1 MMSECHCATMTVM
14 SHSKDLK
21 DDFHSDTVLS
31 ILNEQRIRGIL
42 CDVTIIVE
50 DTKFKA
56 HSNVLAASSL
66 YFKNIFWSRTICISG
81 HVLELDDLK
90 AEVFTEILNYIY
102 SSTVVVKR
110 QETVTDLAAAGKK
123 LGISFLEDLTDVN
136 FSSSPCPYSYCVN
149 EKGTVKEEKHEKR
162 HEDSAV
168 TNGPRI
174 TNAFSIFET
183 ENNLFSPLDLRASFK
198 KVSETIQ
205 APNIGLDRSD
215 VCKDAEPASTLA
227 EHSYAVSSGGD
238 TSQGA
243 PFVDRESSPSYQVG
257 EDRYENHQATP
268 VIQQGKQAA
277 STPKSAFK
285 PQGLAVAKVPASTV
299 TTAEAQHEAV
309 TEQTITSFPKSQNK
323 AGDLHVSREEEN
335 TSANVSA
342 SGATVSPPVYS
353 CNCCAKSFNDRVLLT
368 AHLQLHSEHQENFIC
383 KYCNKQFANLKVLES
398 HEQVCVRSSNLS
410 VQNGNEQN
418 FADNCTATEGQ
429 NGSSCANTE
438 PMLSENSIT
447 DCSNANC
454 TLPETDHL
462 VKVVDGQVLY
472 TCVVCKRSYVTLSSL
487 RRHANVHSWRRTYPC
502 HYCNKVFAL
511 AEYRTRHEIWHTGE
525 RRYQCIFCL
534 ETFMTYYI
542 LKNHQ
547 KSFHAIDHRLSVNK
561 KTANGGLKPS
571 MYPYKLYRLLP
582 MKCRRL
588 PYKSY
593 QNSSYENVPSTQAN
607 ETTSTNCFIPSSLSS
622 ELPPLNFQH
631 GIMSNNRPLALD
643 TSSCNDTASSTNTQN
658 SSSWG
663 VGILNSDLQRD
674 FFPAE
679 KRVSTAA
686 NDSGDSSVVS
696 SANVNENST
705 SVISYS
711 SSAPSVIMH
720 SSRVSSVIMHSKT
733 VTSVENSKTESP
745 NNLPSQAV
753 SDDCKYGSDNYGKCV
768 AKSKTIKEKK
778 KTLLYNRAEA
788 TDDMQHLTGSGGS
801 CSKTTN
807 TVQES
812 SKTET
817 YIAKPAL
824 PGTSADS
831 NVAPLCQITV
841 KIGNEAIVKRHILG
855 SKLFCKRGRK
865 SKHES
870 KQDNLVEE
878 PEMEVKDKSPSR
890 LCSSE
895 CLEMTE
901 MCDDVSDQDS
911 SDKPWRPYYNYKP
924 KKKSKQ
930 IRKMKKTK
938 WRKKHGSK
946 NSSMEGHNTCSR
958 EYALRNAP
966 EEKVVSQEE
975 NTEMPNLHCELCE
988 RDQSSTAE
996 AQEHVHWHVAASKPY
1011 ICELCQKQFQSPST
1025 LKMHMRCHTGE
1036 KPYTCKTCGKC
1047 FSLPG
1052 NLQKH
1057 ERIHLGCP
1065 KICKTAAALGMHQKK
1080 HLFKSPGAQDRKE
1093 QFCNESTKLLENPH
1107 FLGSEGTEMKNTQN
1121 VHWSKENR
1129 SHETEILYRNAH
1141 LLVGLQLLFFRNT
1154 VLLNRRTHRIFLP
1167 HPGIMPGHNRAT
1179 PHKYFDFERSR
1190 CPCSV
1195 IPSTIPAVSHSHSRD
1210 RPGVGCWRKECL
1222 PSYILHP
1229 AIPKGYGEPC
1239 SCTVH
1244 YGLGEQ
1250 ASERQHQN
1258 IPGAALLLSQIKALT
1273 LPRVWRQGRNVTT
1286 AEEAVGEKLDAGKAI
1301 KK

>member
-1 MMSECHCATMTVM
+1 MKYDRMTVM

-136 FSSSPCPYSYCVN
+136 FSSSPCPYAYCVN
-149 EKGTVKEEKHEKR
+149 EKGTVKEEKHDKR

-183 ENNLFSPLDLRASFK
+183 ENSLFSPLDLRANFK

-205 APNIGLDRSD
+205 TPNVSLDRSNTG
-215 VCKDAEPASTLA
+215 KDAEPASTLA

-238 TSQGA
+238 SFQGTPHFEQDSSSSYKAGEEHYENLRATPLIQPVKQTCSSTPKAALKSQGA
-243 PFVDRESSPSYQVG
+243 
-257 EDRYENHQATP
+257 
-268 VIQQGKQAA
+268 
-277 STPKSAFK
+277 
-285 PQGLAVAKVPASTV
+285 GLAVAKVPASTV
-299 TTAEAQHEAV
+299 ANTEAQREAV
-309 TEQTITSFPKSQNK
+309 NDQRIISIPKPQNK
-323 AGDLHVSREEEN
+323 TGDFHLTREEEN
-335 TSANVSA
+335 TSANI
-342 SGATVSPPVYS
+342 SGSVTTVVPPAYS
-353 CNCCAKSFNDRVLLT
+353 CNCCAKSFSDRALLST
-368 AHLQLHSEHQENFIC
+368 HLQLHSEHQETFIC
-383 KYCNKQFANLKVLES
+383 KYCSKQFANLNILES
-398 HEQVCVRSSNLS
+398 HEQVCMRSSSLS
-410 VQNGNEQN
+410 VHSGNEQS
-418 FADNCTATEGQ
+418 FSDNYTATDGRNE
-429 NGSSCANTE
+429 SSYANTE
-438 PMLSENSIT
+438 PLLSENSIT
-447 DCSNANC
+447 DYSNANC
-454 TLPETDHL
+454 ALPETDHL
-462 VKVVDGQVLY
+462 VKVVDGQILY

-547 KSFHAIDHRLSVNK
+547 KSFHAIDHRLSVSK

-571 MYPYKLYRLLP
+571 VYPYKLYRLLP

-593 QNSSYENVPSTQAN
+593 RNSTYENVQTSSQVN
-607 ETTSTNCFIPSSLSS
+607 ETASGNCFIQSSLSS
-622 ELPPLNFQH
+622 EIPPLNFQSN
-631 GIMSNNRPLALD
+631 IVTNNRALVLD
-643 TSSCNDTASSTNTQN
+643 SSSCNDTASSTNPQN

-674 FFPAE
+674 FFTAD
-679 KRVSTAA
+679 KRVHAA
-686 NDSGDSSVVS
+686 TNDSGSREYESSIVS
-696 SANVNENST
+696 LTNVNENST

-733 VTSVENSKTESP
+733 ITSIENSKTESS
-745 NNLPSQAV
+745 NSAPSQPV
-753 SDDCKYGSDNYGKCV
+753 SDDCKNGSDNYGKCIT
-768 AKSKTIKEKK
+768 KSKSIKEKK
-778 KTLLYNRAEA
+778 KIQLCNRTEAAEDA
-788 TDDMQHLTGSGGS
+788 QHIQGSGGS
-801 CSKTTN
+801 SSKTAN
-807 TVQES
+807 TAEES

-824 PGTSADS
+824 PGTSTDS

-870 KQDNLVEE
+870 KQDNVNEE
-878 PEMEVKDKSPSR
+878 SETEIKEKSPSR
-890 LCSSE
+890 LYSSE
-895 CLEMTE
+895 CLELTE

-930 IRKMKKTK
+930 LRKMKKTK
-938 WRKKHGSK
+938 WRKKHG
-946 NSSMEGHNTCSR
+946 NRNTIMESHSACSR
-958 EYALRNAP
+958 EYALRSAP
-966 EEKVVSQEE
+966 EEKAVSQEE
-975 NTEMPNLHCELCE
+975 NTEMPSLHCELCE
-988 RDQSSTAE
+988 GDQSSTTE
-996 AQEHVHWHVAASKPY
+996 TQEHVHWHVAASKPY

-1036 KPYTCKTCGKC
+1036 KPFTCKTCGKC
-1047 FSLPG
+1047 FSVPG

-1057 ERIHLGCP
+1057 ERIHRGVKDFVCHYCNKAFTLNETLKIHERIHTGEKRYHCQFCLRSFLYLSTKRNHEQRHIRDHNGKGYACFQCP

-1080 HLFKSPGAQDRKE
+1080 HLFKSTRPQDRKE
-1093 QFCNESTKLLENPH
+1093 QFGSESDQLLENQH
-1107 FLGSEGTEMKNTQN
+1107 FLGSEGSEGKTIQN
-1121 VHWSKENR
+1121 V
-1129 SHETEILYRNAH
+1129 
-1141 LLVGLQLLFFRNT
+1141 
-1154 VLLNRRTHRIFLP
+1154 
-1167 HPGIMPGHNRAT
+1167 T
-1179 PHKYFDFERSR
+1179 PEVK
-1190 CPCSV
+1190 
-1195 IPSTIPAVSHSHSRD
+1195 IQN
-1210 RPGVGCWRKECL
+1210 
-1222 PSYILHP
+1222 YIL
-1229 AIPKGYGEPC
+1229 
-1239 SCTVH
+1239 
-1244 YGLGEQ
+1244 
-1250 ASERQHQN
+1250 
-1258 IPGAALLLSQIKALT
+1258 
-1273 LPRVWRQGRNVTT
+1273 
-1286 AEEAVGEKLDAGKAI
+1286 EKM
-1301 KK
+1301 

>member
-1 MMSECHCATMTVM
+1 MTVM

-110 QETVTDLAAAGKK
+110 QETVMDLAAAGKK

-136 FSSSPCPYSYCVN
+136 FSSSPCPYAYCIN

-162 HEDSAV
+162 HEDSTV
-168 TNGPRI
+168 SNGPRI

-183 ENNLFSPLDLRASFK
+183 ENSLFSPLDLRANFK

-205 APNIGLDRSD
+205 APNISFDRSD
-215 VCKDAEPASTLA
+215 TCKDAEPASTLA

-238 TSQGA
+238 TYQGT
-243 PFVDRESSPSYQVG
+243 PFLEQDRSPACKMG
-257 EDRYENHQATP
+257 EDHYENLQATP
-268 VIQQGKQAA
+268 LIQPGKQAG
-277 STPKSAFK
+277 STPKTAVK
-285 PQGLAVAKVPASTV
+285 PQGTGSATAKVPASSV
-299 TTAEAQHEAV
+299 TITEAQHKAV
-309 TEQTITSFPKSQNK
+309 TDQTIISFTKPQNK
-323 AGDLHVSREEEN
+323 AGDLHLSREEETN
-335 TSANVSA
+335 SANVSE
-342 SGATVSPPVYS
+342 STATVVPPVYN
-353 CNCCAKSFNDRVLLT
+353 CNCCSKSFNDRALLST
-368 AHLQLHSEHQENFIC
+368 HLQLHSEHQETFTC
-383 KYCNKQFANLKVLES
+383 KYCSKQFANLNILES
-398 HEQVCVRSSNLS
+398 HEQACTRSSSLS
-410 VQNGNEQN
+410 VPNGNEQN
-418 FADNCTATEGQ
+418 LADNYTATQ
-429 NGSSCANTE
+429 RKNGSSYASTE
-438 PMLSENSIT
+438 PLLSENSVT
-447 DCSNANC
+447 DYSNANC

-462 VKVVDGQVLY
+462 IKVVDGQILY

-571 MYPYKLYRLLP
+571 VYPYKLYRLLP

-588 PYKSY
+588 PCKSY
-593 QNSSYENVPSTQAN
+593 QNSSYENGQTSSQVT
-607 ETTSTNCFIPSSLSS
+607 ETTSTNCFIPSSLGS
-622 ELPPLNFQH
+622 ELPPLNFQ
-631 GIMSNNRPLALD
+631 SNILPNRPLAFD
-643 TSSCNDTASSTNTQN
+643 TSSCNDTTSSVNTQN

-663 VGILNSDLQRD
+663 VGILNSELQRD
-674 FFPAE
+674 VFTGE

-686 NDSGDSSVVS
+686 VDSGSKECDSSVVS
-696 SANVNENST
+696 LTNVSENST

-733 VTSVENSKTESP
+733 VTSVENNKMESS
-745 NNLPSQAV
+745 NNLPSQSV
-753 SDDCKYGSDNYGKCV
+753 VDDCKYESDNCGKCIT
-768 AKSKTIKEKK
+768 KSKTIKEKK
-778 KTLLYNRAEA
+778 KMLYSKAEA
-788 TDDMQHLTGSGGS
+788 TEDMHVTGSGCS
-801 CSKTTN
+801 SSKTTN
-807 TVQES
+807 PVQES

-824 PGTSADS
+824 PGTSTDS

-870 KQDNLVEE
+870 EQDNLIEE
-878 PEMEVKDKSPSR
+878 SGTEIKERSPSVFY
-890 LCSSE
+890 SPE
-895 CLEMTE
+895 CLEPTE
-901 MCDDVSDQDS
+901 ICDDISDQDS

-930 IRKMKKTK
+930 LRKFKKTK
-938 WRKKHGSK
+938 WRKKHRSK
-946 NSSMEGHNTCSR
+946 NTDMESHNTCSR

-966 EEKVVSQEE
+966 EEKAVSQEA

-988 RDQSSTAE
+988 RDQSSTDE
-996 AQEHVHWHVAASKPY
+996 IKEHVHWHVATSKPY
-1011 ICELCQKQFQSPST
+1011 VCELCQKHFQSSST
-1025 LKMHMRCHTGE
+1025 LKMHTRCHTGE

-1047 FSLPG
+1047 FSVPG

-1057 ERIHLGCP
+1057 ERIHLGVKDFVCQYCNKAFTLNETLKIHERIHTGEKRYHCQFCFQSFLYLSTKRNHEQRHVREHNGKGYACFQCP

-1080 HLFKSPGAQDRKE
+1080 HLFKTSGPQDRKE
-1093 QFCNESTKLLENPH
+1093 QFCSESSKLLENPH
-1107 FLGSEGTEMKNTQN
+1107 FLGSEGSEVKNTQN
-1121 VHWSKENR
+1121 V
-1129 SHETEILYRNAH
+1129 
-1141 LLVGLQLLFFRNT
+1141 
-1154 VLLNRRTHRIFLP
+1154 
-1167 HPGIMPGHNRAT
+1167 T
-1179 PHKYFDFERSR
+1179 PE
-1190 CPCSV
+1190 V
-1195 IPSTIPAVSHSHSRD
+1195 II
-1210 RPGVGCWRKECL
+1210 
-1222 PSYILHP
+1222 
-1229 AIPKGYGEPC
+1229 
-1239 SCTVH
+1239 
-1244 YGLGEQ
+1244 
-1250 ASERQHQN
+1250 
-1258 IPGAALLLSQIKALT
+1258 
-1273 LPRVWRQGRNVTT
+1273 
-1286 AEEAVGEKLDAGKAI
+1286 
-1301 KK
+1301 

>member
-1 MMSECHCATMTVM
+1 MTVM

-136 FSSSPCPYSYCVN
+136 FSSSPCPYAHCNN

-168 TNGPRI
+168 ANGPRI
-174 TNAFSIFET
+174 TNAFSIFES
-183 ENNLFSPLDLRASFK
+183 ENSVFSPLDLRASFK

-205 APNIGLDRSD
+205 TPNTSLDRSEA
-215 VCKDAEPASTLA
+215 CKDAESASTLA

-238 TSQGA
+238 IFQGTSFFEQ
-243 PFVDRESSPSYQVG
+243 DKSPSYKTG
-257 EDRYENHQATP
+257 EEHYENLKATP
-268 VIQQGKQAA
+268 LIQPGKQACG
-277 STPKSAFK
+277 TPKTAFK
-285 PQGLAVAKVPASTV
+285 AQSAGLAVAKAPASTV
-299 TTAEAQHEAV
+299 SNTEVQHEAV
-309 TEQTITSFPKSQNK
+309 ADQTIISFPKPQNK
-323 AGDLHVSREEEN
+323 PGDFHSPREEEN
-335 TSANVSA
+335 KSANIPVSV
-342 SGATVSPPVYS
+342 ATVVPPVFN
-353 CNCCAKSFNDRVLLT
+353 CNCCTKSFNDRALLST
-368 AHLQLHSEHQENFIC
+368 HLQLHSEHQETFIC
-383 KYCNKQFANLKVLES
+383 KYCSKQFANLNILEG
-398 HEQVCVRSSNLS
+398 HEQVCMRSSSLS
-410 VQNGNEQN
+410 VHNGSEQN
-418 FADNCTATEGQ
+418 FSDNYTTTDGR
-429 NGSSCANTE
+429 NGNSYANTE
-438 PMLSENSIT
+438 PLLSENSIT
-447 DCSNANC
+447 DYSNASC

-462 VKVVDGQVLY
+462 VKVVDGQILY
-472 TCVVCKRSYVTLSSL
+472 TCIVCKRSYVTLSSL

-547 KSFHAIDHRLSVNK
+547 KSFHAIDHRLSVSK

-593 QNSSYENVPSTQAN
+593 RNSSYESVQASSQVNEST
-607 ETTSTNCFIPSSLSS
+607 SSNCFIPNSLTSD
-622 ELPPLNFQH
+622 LPSLNFQSN
-631 GIMSNNRPLALD
+631 ILTNNRALALD
-643 TSSCNDTASSTNTQN
+643 TSSHNDTAASTNTQN

-663 VGILNSDLQRD
+663 VGILNSNLQSD
-674 FFPAE
+674 FFTRE
-679 KRVSTAA
+679 KTVSTAA
-686 NDSGDSSVVS
+686 NASGSQERDSSIVS
-696 SANVNENST
+696 FTNVKENST

-733 VTSVENSKTESP
+733 ITSIENNKAESS
-745 NNLPSQAV
+745 NNLPSPSI
-753 SDDCKYGSDNYGKCV
+753 SDACKHGSDNYGKCIT
-768 AKSKTIKEKK
+768 KSKIVKEKK
-778 KTLLYNRAEA
+778 KTQLYNRAETSEDTQYTA
-788 TDDMQHLTGSGGS
+788 GAGGTS
-801 CSKTTN
+801 SKTAN

-865 SKHES
+865 SKYES
-870 KQDNLVEE
+870 RQDNLVEE
-878 PEMEVKDKSPSR
+878 SEMEAKERSPSQ
-890 LCSSE
+890 LYSSE
-895 CLEMTE
+895 CMELPE

-911 SDKPWRPYYNYKP
+911 NDKPWRPYYNYKP

-930 IRKMKKTK
+930 LRKMKKTK
-938 WRKKHGSK
+938 WRKKHGYK
-946 NSSMEGHNTCSR
+946 NTIKESHNTFSR

-966 EEKVVSQEE
+966 EEKGISREE
-975 NTEMPNLHCELCE
+975 NPEMPNLHCELCE
-988 RDQSSTAE
+988 TDKSATAGS
-996 AQEHVHWHVAASKPY
+996 QEHMHWHVATSKPY

-1036 KPYTCKTCGKC
+1036 KPYTCKTCGIMSKGTYVSTTEKDMLA
-1047 FSLPG
+1047 FSA
-1052 NLQKH
+1052 
-1057 ERIHLGCP
+1057 P
-1065 KICKTAAALGMHQKK
+1065 KFARQ
-1080 HLFKSPGAQDRKE
+1080 
-1093 QFCNESTKLLENPH
+1093 
-1107 FLGSEGTEMKNTQN
+1107 
-1121 VHWSKENR
+1121 
-1129 SHETEILYRNAH
+1129 
-1141 LLVGLQLLFFRNT
+1141 QLLWECTRRNIYSKAQVYAIGKNSFAMK
-1154 VLLNRRTHRIFLP
+1154 VLNFWKINIFS
-1167 HPGIMPGHNRAT
+1167 AQ
-1179 PHKYFDFERSR
+1179 
-1190 CPCSV
+1190 
-1195 IPSTIPAVSHSHSRD
+1195 
-1210 RPGVGCWRKECL
+1210 
-1222 PSYILHP
+1222 
-1229 AIPKGYGEPC
+1229 KGM
-1239 SCTVH
+1239 
-1244 YGLGEQ
+1244 
-1250 ASERQHQN
+1250 
-1258 IPGAALLLSQIKALT
+1258 
-1273 LPRVWRQGRNVTT
+1273 
-1286 AEEAVGEKLDAGKAI
+1286 KLKI
-1301 KK
+1301 YKI

>member
-1 MMSECHCATMTVM
+1 MTVM

-136 FSSSPCPYSYCVN
+136 FPSSPCPYAYCIN

-183 ENNLFSPLDLRASFK
+183 ENSLFSPLDLRASFK

-205 APNIGLDRSD
+205 APSISLERSD
-215 VCKDAEPASTLA
+215 VCKDAEPTSTLA

-238 TSQGA
+238 NFQGT
-243 PFVDRESSPSYQVG
+243 PFPEQDSSPSYKVS
-257 EDRYENHQATP
+257 EDRYESLQATP
-268 VIQQGKQAA
+268 LIQPGKQAC
-277 STPKSAFK
+277 SSPKTAFK
-285 PQGLAVAKVPASTV
+285 PQGTTGLAIAKAPASAVTTTEAQREAVAD
-299 TTAEAQHEAV
+299 
-309 TEQTITSFPKSQNK
+309 QTISSAPKPQSK
-323 AGDLHVSREEEN
+323 ADFHLSREEEN
-335 TSANVSA
+335 NSANVSG
-342 SGATVSPPVYS
+342 SLATVVPPAYS
-353 CNCCAKSFNDRVLLT
+353 CNCCAKSFNDRALLST
-368 AHLQLHSEHQENFIC
+368 HLQVHSEHQETFIC
-383 KYCNKQFANLKVLES
+383 KYCSKQFANLNILES
-398 HEQVCVRSSNLS
+398 HEQVCVRSSSLS
-410 VQNGNEQN
+410 VHSGNEQN
-418 FADNCTATEGQ
+418 FGDSYSATDRR
-429 NGSSCANTE
+429 NGSSYANVE
-438 PMLSENSIT
+438 SLLSENSIT
-447 DCSNANC
+447 DYSNANC

-462 VKVVDGQVLY
+462 VKVVDGQILY
-472 TCVVCKRSYVTLSSL
+472 TCIVCKRSYVTLSSL

-502 HYCNKVFAL
+502 HYCSKVFAL

-561 KTANGGLKPS
+561 KTANGGLKPN

-593 QNSSYENVPSTQAN
+593 RNSSYENVQTNSQVN
-607 ETTSTNCFIPSSLSS
+607 ETASTNCFVPSSLSS
-622 ELPPLNFQH
+622 ELPPLNFQSS
-631 GIMSNNRPLALD
+631 IIANNRTLALD
-643 TSSCNDTASSTNTQN
+643 TSSCSDTSSSRNSQN

-674 FFPAE
+674 FFTAE
-679 KRVSTAA
+679 KSVSTAA
-686 NDSGDSSVVS
+686 NDSGSQECDSSAVS
-696 SANVNENST
+696 LTNANEKST

-733 VTSVENSKTESP
+733 VTCAENSKPESS
-745 NNLPSQAV
+745 NNLPSQSV
-753 SDDCKYGSDNYGKCV
+753 SDDCKYGSDNYGKCIT
-768 AKSKTIKEKK
+768 KSKTVKEKK

-788 TDDMQHLTGSGGS
+788 IEDTQHVSASGSS
-801 CSKTTN
+801 SSKTTN
-807 TVQES
+807 TVQEV

-870 KQDNLVEE
+870 KQDNLIEE
-878 PEMEVKDKSPSR
+878 SEMEIKERSPSR
-890 LCSSE
+890 LYSSE
-895 CLEMTE
+895 CLELTE

-930 IRKMKKTK
+930 LRKMKKTK
-938 WRKKHGSK
+938 WRKKCRSK
-946 NSSMEGHNTCSR
+946 NTIMESHNTCSR
-958 EYALRNAP
+958 EYVLRNAS
-966 EEKVVSQEE
+966 EEKAVSQEE
-975 NTEMPNLHCELCE
+975 TTEMPDLHCELCE
-988 RDQSSTAE
+988 RNQSSTAE
-996 AQEHVHWHVAASKPY
+996 IQEHVHWHVAASKPY

-1047 FSLPG
+1047 FSVPG

-1057 ERIHLGCP
+1057 ERIHLGVKDFVCQYCDKAFTLNETLKIHERIHTGEKRYHCQFCFQSFLYLSTKRNHEQRHVHEHNGKGYACFQCP

-1080 HLFKSPGAQDRKE
+1080 HLFKTPGPQDRKE
-1093 QFCNESTKLLENPH
+1093 QFCNESTKLLKNPH
-1107 FLGSEGTEMKNTQN
+1107 FPGSESEVKNVQS
-1121 VHWSKENR
+1121 VSPEV
-1129 SHETEILYRNAH
+1129 IL
-1141 LLVGLQLLFFRNT
+1141 
-1154 VLLNRRTHRIFLP
+1154 
-1167 HPGIMPGHNRAT
+1167 
-1179 PHKYFDFERSR
+1179 
-1190 CPCSV
+1190 
-1195 IPSTIPAVSHSHSRD
+1195 
-1210 RPGVGCWRKECL
+1210 
-1222 PSYILHP
+1222 
-1229 AIPKGYGEPC
+1229 
-1239 SCTVH
+1239 
-1244 YGLGEQ
+1244 
-1250 ASERQHQN
+1250 
-1258 IPGAALLLSQIKALT
+1258 
-1273 LPRVWRQGRNVTT
+1273 
-1286 AEEAVGEKLDAGKAI
+1286 
-1301 KK
+1301 

>member
-1 MMSECHCATMTVM
+1 MTVM

-123 LGISFLEDLTDVN
+123 LGISFLEDLTDAN
-136 FSSSPCPYSYCVN
+136 FSSSPCPYSYCIS

-183 ENNLFSPLDLRASFK
+183 ENSLFSPLDLRASFK
-198 KVSETIQ
+198 KASDTAQ
-205 APNIGLDRSD
+205 APSVSLDRSSAG
-215 VCKDAEPASTLA
+215 KDAEPASTLA
-227 EHSYAVSSGGD
+227 EHSYAVSSGAD
-238 TSQGA
+238 AFQGT
-243 PFVDRESSPSYQVG
+243 PFPAQDSSPSCKTG
-257 EDRYENHQATP
+257 EDHYENPQATP
-268 VIQQGKQAA
+268 LVQPAKQAC
-277 STPKSAFK
+277 STPKTALK
-285 PQGLAVAKVPASTV
+285 PQGTASAASKAPAPTV
-299 TTAEAQHEAV
+299 TTTEAQHEAV
-309 TEQTITSFPKSQNK
+309 TDQTIISFPKPQNK
-323 AGDLHVSREEEN
+323 AGHFHLSREEEN
-335 TSANVSA
+335 NSANA
-342 SGATVSPPVYS
+342 SGSVATVVPPVYN
-353 CNCCAKSFNDRVLLT
+353 CNCCGKSFNERALLST
-368 AHLQLHSEHQENFIC
+368 HLQLHSERQETSVC
-383 KYCNKQFANLKVLES
+383 KYCSKQFASLNILES
-398 HEQVCVRSSNLS
+398 HEQVCMRSSTLPVN
-410 VQNGNEQN
+410 NGNEQN
-418 FADNCTATEGQ
+418 FADNYTPTDGRNA
-429 NGSSCANTE
+429 SSYANTE
-438 PMLSENSIT
+438 PLLSENSIT
-447 DCSNANC
+447 DYSNANC

-462 VKVVDGQVLY
+462 VKVVDGQILY
-472 TCVVCKRSYVTLSSL
+472 TCIVCKRSYVTLSSL

-593 QNSSYENVPSTQAN
+593 RNSSYENVQTSSQVN
-607 ETTSTNCFIPSSLSS
+607 ETASTNCFIPSSLSS
-622 ELPPLNFQH
+622 ELPPLNFH
-631 GIMSNNRPLALD
+631 SNIIANNRTLPLD
-643 TSSCNDTASSTNTQN
+643 TSSCNDAASSTNTQN

-663 VGILNSDLQRD
+663 VGVLTSDLQKD
-674 FFPAE
+674 FYTAE
-679 KRVSTAA
+679 KRVATAA
-686 NDSGDSSVVS
+686 NDSASQECDSSVPS
-696 SANVNENST
+696 LTNVNENST

-720 SSRVSSVIMHSKT
+720 SSRVSSVIMHGKT
-733 VTSVENSKTESP
+733 VTSLENSKSESS
-745 NNLPSQAV
+745 NNLPTQSAR
-753 SDDCKYGSDNYGKCV
+753 DDCKYGSDNYGKCIM
-768 AKSKTIKEKK
+768 KSKTIKEKK
-778 KTLLYNRAEA
+778 KTLLCNRAEA
-788 TDDMQHLTGSGGS
+788 TEDTQHVTGSGGS
-801 CSKTTN
+801 SSKTT
-807 TVQES
+807 TTAQES

-824 PGTSADS
+824 PGTSTDS

-878 PEMEVKDKSPSR
+878 SEMEIKERSPSR
-890 LCSSE
+890 LYSSE
-895 CLEMTE
+895 CLELTE

-930 IRKMKKTK
+930 LRKMKKTK
-938 WRKKHGSK
+938 WRRKHGSK
-946 NSSMEGHNTCSR
+946 NVITESHHTSSR

-966 EEKVVSQEE
+966 EEKVISPEE

-988 RDQSSTAE
+988 RDQSATAE
-996 AQEHVHWHVAASKPY
+996 IPEHVHWHVAASKPY

-1036 KPYTCKTCGKC
+1036 KPHTCKTCGKC
-1047 FSLPG
+1047 FSVPG

-1057 ERIHLGCP
+1057 ERIHLGVKDFVCKYCNKAFTLNETLKIHERIHTGEKRYHCQFCFQSFLYLSTKRNHEQRHVREHNGKGYACFQCP

-1080 HLFKSPGAQDRKE
+1080 HLFKSPGAKDRKE

-1107 FLGSEGTEMKNTQN
+1107 FLGSEGSEVKNIQN
-1121 VHWSKENR
+1121 VTPEV
-1129 SHETEILYRNAH
+1129 IL
-1141 LLVGLQLLFFRNT
+1141 
-1154 VLLNRRTHRIFLP
+1154 
-1167 HPGIMPGHNRAT
+1167 
-1179 PHKYFDFERSR
+1179 
-1190 CPCSV
+1190 
-1195 IPSTIPAVSHSHSRD
+1195 
-1210 RPGVGCWRKECL
+1210 
-1222 PSYILHP
+1222 
-1229 AIPKGYGEPC
+1229 
-1239 SCTVH
+1239 
-1244 YGLGEQ
+1244 
-1250 ASERQHQN
+1250 
-1258 IPGAALLLSQIKALT
+1258 
-1273 LPRVWRQGRNVTT
+1273 
-1286 AEEAVGEKLDAGKAI
+1286 
-1301 KK
+1301 